1 MQILAV
7 SLTNFK
13 THRDQSFTFLP
24 GTNAICGENGAGKTS
39 ILEAIAWV
47 LFNYRG
53 TYKVEDLIRNGAASA
68 QVRITLISSADD
80 RTYDIQR
87 CTQKG
92 YQIYDPQL
100 QTRLD
105 LSRIDEDVLPWLR
118 QHLGVA
124 PGTDLARLFG
134 NTVGVPQG
142 TFTAD
147 FLKSAS
153 DRKKTFDATLKVEAY
168 RQVYEGLAPLEK
180 YAKAEVEKLE
190 QAIGQY
196 EEALAAW
203 EPLQARHQA
212 LQQEIQ
218 QLIAEEQQGQAQL
231 QLLAQERQQLS
242 ERAAQIQALSAQETA
257 LKAQLQSQKQL
268 SDRWAQDLQRA
279 AQALETCQAQ
289 EPGYQQFLASDT
301 ALQQLEQQRQQRQ
314 ELLEQRHSLREQL
327 SQEQVRLEALKQQ
340 QARLASLA
348 AALEQ
353 LGPDLQ
359 QQEQLEQQQQELG
372 QRLQACQQ
380 SRQILAVE
388 EQRLA
393 QLKVRWV
400 EIKTEI
406 ETIQQLKAGVEEIPI
421 LEDQRQRYQQ
431 QLSRMEAAQQF
442 EAELRQLL
450 ESSQVEAQEHELQVQ
465 QAHKTLEEL
474 QAALPLYTES
484 LHQIQAALVTGSK
497 LHRQLQQ
504 ALTVIL
510 ADLAA
515 QTSRPT
521 LIQQLQQVEAQLQ
534 TARSHQV
541 QVLGLESLVN
551 EQQRL
556 QPDLETCQAVC
567 RQARAAVAQEPELQ
581 AQQAQLATQLAALQ
595 DPRGRQRLYQEELQ
609 QGSHLEQEGQQ
620 AASGLQRVQ
629 QRLQALESELAPFA
643 DLDSQIQQ
651 YQSQREAARPAYQT
665 YLAHQQLASRYSDLQ
680 TEHQQALDQQS
691 RLEAELQSLQ
701 QNLEPAIADYDA
713 EHHRQVETAY
723 KQVETAQIS
732 RQARRPEI
740 EKRLQDVET
749 QRTQLERVASHCEQ
763 ARFDLARR
771 VQIQQFVTFGR
782 KAYKQAGP
790 RITERY
796 VQQISREADRLFRE
810 LLNRPNVSLEWT
822 RDYDI
827 LVQEGAHTRRFVNL
841 SGGEQMCA
849 ALAVRLALLKVLAA
863 IDIAFFD
870 EPTTNMDRLRREQLA
885 EAIANIK
892 SFRQLFVISH
902 DDTFEKVTGHVVLV
916 ERRDA

>member
-47 LFNYRG
+47 LFNYKG

-68 QVRITLISSADD
+68 QVCITLISSADD
-80 RTYDIQR
+80 RTYDVQR

-105 LSRIDEDVLPWLR
+105 LSRIEEDVLPWLR

-124 PGTDLARLFG
+124 PDTDLARLFG

-142 TFTAD
+142 TFTVD

-153 DRKKTFDATLKVEAY
+153 ERKKTFDATLKVEAY
-168 RQVYEGLAPLEK
+168 RQVYEGLASLEK

-190 QAIGQY
+190 QAIAQY

-203 EPLQARHQA
+203 EPLQARHQD

-218 QLIAEEQQGQAQL
+218 QLIEEEEQGQAQL
-231 QLLAQERQQLS
+231 QALAQERQQLS
-242 ERAAQIQALSAQETA
+242 GRAAQIQALTAQEAA
-257 LKAQLQSQKQL
+257 LKMQLQTQKQL
-268 SDRWAQDLQRA
+268 SDRWTQDLQQA
-279 AQALETCQAQ
+279 AEALKTCHSQ
-289 EPGYQQFLASDT
+289 ESGYHQFLASDT
-301 ALQQLEQQRQQRQ
+301 ALRQLEQQRRQQQ
-314 ELLEQRHSLREQL
+314 ELLEQRQTLREQVG
-327 SQEQVRLEALKQQ
+327 QQQTQLEALQQQ
-340 QARLASLA
+340 QARLTSLA
-348 AALEQ
+348 AAIEQ
-353 LGPDLQ
+353 LAPDLRQ
-359 QQEQLEQQQQELG
+359 LEQLEQQQQELG
-372 QRLQACQQ
+372 QRLQACQH
-380 SRQILAVE
+380 SRQMLKVE
-388 EQRLA
+388 QRRLA
-393 QLKVRWV
+393 QLEARLAA
-400 EIKTEI
+400 IQTEI
-406 ETIQQLKAGVEEIPI
+406 ETIQQLKETVEQIPI
-421 LEDQRQRYQQ
+421 LEDQQQRCQQ

-450 ESSQVEAQEHELQVQ
+450 ESTQIQAQEHHLQVQ

-484 LHQIQAALVTGSK
+484 LHQIQAALATGTH
-497 LHRQLQQ
+497 LHQQLEQ

-541 QVLGLESLVN
+541 QVLRIESLVSD
-551 EQQRL
+551 QRQL
-556 QPDLETCQAVC
+556 RHDIQECQAAC
-567 RQARAAVAQEPELQ
+567 RQAQAAVAQEPELQ
-581 AQQAQLATQLAALQ
+581 AQQAQLSTQLAALQ
-595 DPRGRQRLYQEELQ
+595 DPRGRLRLYQQELQ
-609 QGSHLEQEGQQ
+609 QSSHLEQQDQQ
-620 AASGLQRVQ
+620 AALRLQQAQ
-629 QRLQALESELAPFA
+629 QALQALESELTPFTN
-643 DLDSQIQQ
+643 LDSQIQA

-665 YLAHQQLASRYSDLQ
+665 YLEHQQLASRHPAIR
-680 TEHQQALDQQS
+680 TEQQQALEQQS
-691 RLEAELQSLQ
+691 FLEAELRSLQ
-701 QNLEPAIADYDA
+701 QALEPAIAGYDL

-723 KQVETAQIS
+723 KQAEMAQIS
-732 RQARRPEI
+732 RQARRPEM
-740 EKRLQDVET
+740 EKRLQDVEA
-749 QRTQLERVASHCEQ
+749 QQAQLQRVASHCEQ
-763 ARFDLARR
+763 ARLDLARR
-771 VQIQQFVTFGR
+771 IQIQQFVTLGR

-827 LVQEGAHTRRFVNL
+827 VVQEGAHPRRFVNL

-870 EPTTNMDRLRREQLA
+870 EPTTNMDRPRREQLA

-916 ERRDA
+916 ERCDA